1 MKTKLT
7 LEFDNT
13 EEDKRFAKFIS
24 YNTEISSALFQITH
38 NLRKSTENFIES
50 KELEPTNYGVLEF
63 VMDFINEQTNDIP
76 NDILE
81 F

>member
-13 EEDKRFAKFIS
+13 EEDKRFAKFLS
-24 YNTEISSALFQITH
+24 YHTEISSALFQITH

-76 NDILE
+76 NDILD

>member
-13 EEDKRFAKFIS
+13 EEDAQLIKFIQ
-24 YNTEISSALFQITH
+24 YHTEISSALFQITH
-38 NLRKSTENFIES
+38 NLRKSTENFIDS
-50 KELEPTNYGVLEF
+50 KIQEPTNEEVLDF
-63 VMDFINEQTNDIP
+63 VIGFINEQTEGIP

>member
-1 MKTKLT
+1 MKTKLI

-24 YNTEISSALFQITH
+24 YHTEISSALFHITH
-38 NLRKSTENFIES
+38 NLRKSTENFIDS
-50 KELEPTNYGVLEF
+50 KIIEPTNEEVLDF
-63 VMDFINEQTNDIP
+63 VIGFINDNTEGIP
-76 NDILE
+76 NDILD